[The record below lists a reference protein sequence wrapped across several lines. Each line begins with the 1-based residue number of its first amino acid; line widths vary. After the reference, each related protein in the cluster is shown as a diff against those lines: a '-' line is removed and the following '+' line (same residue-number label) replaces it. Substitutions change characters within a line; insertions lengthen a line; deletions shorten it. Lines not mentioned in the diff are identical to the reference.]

1 MKDKTVDEGK
11 VCAILSYIL
20 VGIIWYFADE
30 KMKKNGFAKFHAKQ
44 GLALLVLGVAVSIIG
59 SILARLMFFG
69 GLGMIGIIGLIITI
83 INICMLVL
91 WIIGIIN
98 SATGKYK
105 PLPVIGKIAE
115 GIKI

>member
-1 MKDKTVDEGK
+1 MADKTVEEGK
-11 VCAILSYIL
+11 VCAILSYLL

-44 GLALLVLGVAVSIIG
+44 GLALLILGVALSIIG
-59 SILARLMFFG
+59 SVLAGLVFFG
-69 GLGMIGIIGLIITI
+69 LFGIVSILLTI

-91 WIIGIIN
+91 WVIGIIN
-98 SATGKYK
+98 AATGKYT

-115 GIKI
+115 GLKI